1 MAILLRSMNIEEV
14 GSEKFRKMVEENSFL
29 AGLYGGAEEHQVCFK
44 ILDLYIHRAAVPSD
58 EVRAL
63 LEGREAIFQ
72 ASNSWL
78 SCLLPFFSPAAWAAA
93 SLEALGDDTLAD
105 SYAETSL
112 DRWPKGSSIVRCAH
126 LALRSRIA
134 ARRGGRGSAMEFARA
149 AVQVAMEEHIPLMA
163 VLTGQEFGEEGVM
176 FIEDAC
182 EKMCRPRALVLQELA
197 QAAGHGPEQPPT
209 EP

>member
-1 MAILLRSMNIEEV
+1 MGMEEV
-14 GSEKFRKMVEENSFL
+14 GAEKFRKMVEEFSM
-29 AGLYGGAEEHQVCFK
+29 AGIYGGAEEQQVFYK
-44 ILDLYIHRAAVPSD
+44 VLDLYIHRAAVPSD

-63 LEGREAIFQ
+63 LEGRAAIFQ
-72 ASNSWL
+72 ANNSWL
-78 SCLLPFFSPAAWAAA
+78 SFLHPFNSTAAKAAGC
-93 SLEALGDDTLAD
+93 LEARGCDTLAD

-176 FIEDAC
+176 FMEDAC

-197 QAAGHGPEQPPT
+197 QAAGHGPEQPPA